1 MKKRLWMLVLALAL
15 LFAAPAHAEEVRDR
29 VLNLLTEVYGYTVEE
44 SQAFTIEVN
53 GTQARFFPAGH
64 PDWVYT
70 ACYDGGE
77 LVESSTP
84 FSPTAAARGP
94 YPGESTVREGMRRL
108 REEWLPTWNEES
120 RAKMGE
126 WLKEWVVYAND
137 TLRGGLQTG
146 TISGQDAVREF
157 LVSCYGELGF
167 WPKAVREWERE
178 LLSDLELPSPS
189 ARAAKPAQGVK
200 RWEAAK
206 YGNPKTKDQFV
217 QFVGE
222 APEELEQVFAAPAF
236 QGWTLLCG
244 AMYRED
250 VEDAPGRHWAG
261 LAAFERDGRR
271 WLVALLEQDDG
282 QWKLDSL
289 GENSLYP
296 ERDFWIENGS
306 NAYSFDIVYPI
317 SDVEKEWFTVARHL
331 YDHFY
336 GVDCRVEGYT
346 RRNTATGEGIAIEA
360 WLPPSEYR
368 VTVTAANGD
377 QKEEKIPKDICV
389 QMSVAAL
396 NDFPTTLE
404 ACRQA
409 ENFSMPQGYGYTNGV
424 HLRAKTSTRS
434 KDLGD
439 YNAGTLVQVL
449 GREPGDPYDWYH
461 VRVGRAEGYMSSIYV
476 AYDEDLI
483 TSVSGYTPLPVGE
496 AVEDIR
502 LRGGTG
508 WFAKTVGEVPKGTRM
523 HILAQC
529 GDWLHVMITQGELG
543 SIMDVNGTDGY
554 VKESQI
560 KRVSLTEINTGK

>member
-15 LFAAPAHAEEVRDR
+15 LFAAPAHAEEVRGR

-44 SQAFTIEVN
+44 CQEFTIEVN
-53 GTQARFFPAGH
+53 GNEACFYPASH

-70 ACYDGGE
+70 ATFDGE
-77 LVESSTP
+77 AMLESATP
-84 FSPTAAARGP
+84 FSPTPAARGP

-108 REEWLPTWNEES
+108 REEWLPTWNDES
-120 RAKMGE
+120 RAKMNE

-157 LVSCYGELGF
+157 LVSCYGELGL
-167 WPKAVREWERE
+167 WPKAVKEWERE
-178 LLSDLELPSPS
+178 LLSDLELSAPS
-189 ARAAKPAQGVK
+189 ARVAKPARGVK
-200 RWEAAK
+200 RWEAVK
-206 YGNPKTKDQFV
+206 YGNTKMKDQLIR
-217 QFVGE
+217 FVGE
-222 APEELEQVFAAPAF
+222 APEELEQAFAAPAF
-236 QGWTLLCG
+236 EGWTLLCG
-244 AMYRED
+244 AMRRMDLEG
-250 VEDAPGRHWAG
+250 APGRPWVG

-271 WLVALLEQDDG
+271 WLVTVLEGEDG

-296 ERDFWIENGS
+296 ERDFWIDNASS
-306 NAYSFDIVYPI
+306 NYGFEIVYPV
-317 SDVEKEWFTVARHL
+317 SEVEKEWFTVSRYRIDDTFGL
-331 YDHFY
+331 N
-336 GVDCRVEGYT
+336 CSIESYT
-346 RRNTATGEGIAIEA
+346 RRNMETGEGILIEVQ
-360 WLPPSEYR
+360 LPPKEYR
-368 VTVTAANGD
+368 VTMTTADG
-377 QKEEKIPKDICV
+377 QRKEESVSKDICT
-389 QMSVAAL
+389 QMPLASL

-404 ACRQA
+404 QCRQSA
-409 ENFSMPQGYGYTNGV
+409 DFTLPEGYGYTSGV

-476 AYDEDLI
+476 KYLDGDFAGAG
-483 TSVSGYTPLPVGE
+483 GYMPLPVGE

-508 WFAKTVGEVPKGTRM
+508 WFAKTVEEVPKGTRM

-529 GDWLHVMITQGELG
+529 GDWLHVMIPQGELE

-554 VKESQI
+554 VKEDEI
-560 KRVSLTEINTGK
+560 KRVSLTRISTGE